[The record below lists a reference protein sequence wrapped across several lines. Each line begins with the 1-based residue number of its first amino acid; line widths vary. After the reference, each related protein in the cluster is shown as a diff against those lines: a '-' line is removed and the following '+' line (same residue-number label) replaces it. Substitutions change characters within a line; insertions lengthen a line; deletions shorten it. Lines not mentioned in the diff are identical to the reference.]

1 MVAGFWYNADGLPIQ
16 YGTQKAVSDTGGDYL
31 VYGETRE
38 IEQLIPLVPMQQ
50 GSGNSPL
57 IAAPPTS
64 FLGTGTFAQAG
75 ITSPNVQFPLQITA
89 PITTTTGG
97 NLVFNNTNI
106 FLEEVTVETLIGAT
120 GGTSLT
126 VGLVTTSPGTPNST
140 FVQVTPNPGVQLLGN
155 NSVFP
160 IARIT
165 TTGQRTTYT
174 VTGATTGLPWENSGT
189 PVVGSGAWMG
199 NMPLVTN
206 AITPLPN
213 AAWISTIAAGAFT
226 NGLIKLRVRYTIY
239 GNISF

>member
-1 MVAGFWYNADGLPIQ
+1 MVSGFWYNQDGLPIQ
-16 YGTQKAVSDTGGDYL
+16 YGTQKAVSDTAGDYL

-50 GSGNSPL
+50 GSGNTPL
-57 IAAPPTS
+57 IAAPPTTFS
-64 FLGTGTFAQAG
+64 GTGNFAAAG
-75 ITSPNVQFPLQITA
+75 ITSPNVLVPLQITA

-120 GGTSLT
+120 GGTSLA
-126 VGLVTTSPGTPNST
+126 VGLVATSPGTPSST
-140 FVQVTPNPGVQLLGN
+140 FVQVTPNAGTQILNGLVIG
-155 NSVFP
+155 
-160 IARIT
+160 RIT
-165 TTGQRTTYT
+165 TTGQRTTFTAPPAASGLQWELSTT
-174 VTGATTGLPWENSGT
+174 VAAGT
-189 PVVGSGAWMG
+189 GAWMG

-213 AAWISTIAAGAFT
+213 SAWISTIATGAFT
-226 NGLIKLRVRYTIY
+226 NGLIKLRLRYTIY